1 MPEDNKI
8 EGLSSVSSA
17 TKFFREEV
25 NIKKVHLLLMKTISK
40 TLRLL
45 TIVVLGISMLV
56 SCKKSDTEI
65 PEPALI
71 DADSSSFSAIIVGS
85 SVTEPTATGIVVVD
99 IQKFYKQGKLVST
112 TIGGKVVTIKKDA
125 QDSFDTAIDKL
136 SEDFIGNEAT
146 FKNKASLSA
155 LIDESFKSKT
165 GFIGSSP
172 LDKTQIEKLFKGENI
187 VASRL
192 RRRTDNTLLAHV
204 MLVSS
209 GLSSTSRT
217 SAVTLTINRF
227 ISSFGVGAKISG
239 TANEYSKLGTHF
251 NATANSRNTALM
263 KDGIITVSSL
273 SASGKTSQYSYSYP
287 LPPSPS
293 PIYGAPSWYWE
304 KLTTF
309 DNIDPFLNIP
319 QGATSKGTVFSNF
332 GNVSQNSYYLHN
344 AKVVGNNLEFEYNS
358 TQVEG
363 SAIQLKD
370 TVDISNGFETE
381 FEFAGEKGQFL
392 EVRLIDKNWGYV
404 PFGAIDTPSSFNLAL
419 PVNQVLVKKDLPRL
433 FDGKNH
439 TVKIRLVNLST
450 GTIAIE
456 AFIDDMTSPLYR
468 GLNTSAKDIKTY
480 FVEGWK
486 DPNAIRKIIVLTAW
500 TRGGG
505 EGKMTIKRWSF
516 KAL

>member
-1 MPEDNKI
+1 
-8 EGLSSVSSA
+8 
-17 TKFFREEV
+17 
-25 NIKKVHLLLMKTISK
+25 MKTTSK

-45 TIVVLGISMLV
+45 TIVVIGISMLV

-85 SVTEPTATGIVVVD
+85 SLTEPTATGIVVVD

-112 TIGGKVVTIKKDA
+112 TIGGKVVKIKKDA
-125 QDSFDTAIDKL
+125 QDSFNTTIENIAK
-136 SEDFIGNEAT
+136 DFITNEAT

-165 GFIGSSP
+165 GFIESSP
-172 LDKTQIEKLFKGENI
+172 LDKTQIEKLFKGENV

-192 RRRTDNTLLAHV
+192 RKRINNTLLAHV
-204 MLVSS
+204 MLLSS
-209 GLSSTSRT
+209 GLGPTSRT
-217 SAVTLTINRF
+217 SAETLTINRF
-227 ISSFGVGAKISG
+227 ISSFRVGSKITG
-239 TANEYSKLGTHF
+239 IAEEYSKLGTHF

-273 SASGKTSQYSYSYP
+273 NASGKTSQYSYSYP

-319 QGATSKGTVFSNF
+319 QGAISKGTVWSDF
-332 GNVSQNSYYLHN
+332 GSYPKNKMYN
-344 AKVVGNNLEFEYNS
+344 AKVVGNSIEFEYNS
-358 TQVEG
+358 ASISSG
-363 SAIQLKD
+363 SGIQLKD

-381 FEFAGEKGQFL
+381 FEFTGEKGQFL
-392 EVRLIDKNWGYV
+392 EVRLVDRNWSYV
-404 PFGAIDTPSSFNLAL
+404 PFGVLDTPRSFSLFF
-419 PVNQVLVKKDLPRL
+419 PINQVLVKKDLPRL

-439 TVKIRLVNLST
+439 TVKIRLANLST
-450 GTIAIE
+450 GTVAIE

-468 GLNTSAKDIKTY
+468 GLNTTVKDIKTY

-486 DPNAIRKIIVLTAW
+486 DPNAIRRAITLAAW
-500 TRGGG
+500 SQNGG